1 MTDSETQN
9 TIVHTPAPP
18 SIRTYVITGA
28 VLLLLWIAAAGLIA
42 KIYQSWKN
50 QQLYLE
56 TQKSA
61 ETITD
66 DLQKR
71 MTDAFSLLRA
81 MPLILSQSTD
91 IKESLEN
98 HRGHGKYMINRPEQE
113 IIDHINEHPELRATS
128 RMLKKITDDIG
139 TVNIFWITEE
149 HGVCLASSNAGTRQ
163 SFVGKNFS
171 RHSFFHDTADGKSA
185 IRYSMGYFFDIP
197 GLYFSSPVFN
207 NDKVIGAVTAKV
219 SLTYLYQWLS
229 KTNAFIVDRYG
240 VILYAYDPAYRYM
253 LMPKSTVYTLS
264 AEERQLRYGQ
274 TKFTELGFRKQEKG
288 TNESLYLINGGK
300 TPYYAFSA
308 SLTDPDFQLI
318 TIIKTPS
325 EEEIAWQ
332 TAVYF
337 SLLLLAGLFV
347 IIGGSCLNYY
357 IQYRYEQN
365 RIHIQKLISRDAL
378 TGFYN
383 RSVLTP
389 LIDQKIGQ
397 ARQHNGL
404 FAILF
409 LDIDLF
415 KDINDSFGHEIGD
428 EVLQQL
434 SGRIKSVIKETDIII
449 RHAGDDFIVLLDNI
463 QNQEDVAE
471 LAKSMMVHSQQP
483 FYLQN
488 NIVLTLS
495 ISIGIVI
502 FPEHGE
508 TASLLLR
515 HADTALYYVKQNGRN
530 NYAFY
535 QSQMSTELIM
545 RKSLE
550 NDMAHALEN
559 NEFFL
564 VYQPQYCYA
573 KKGIAS
579 CEALIRWRHPVHG
592 VIPPATFIPIAE
604 NSGFIKQLGEW
615 ILNEACRQA
624 VEWHKNLGMTLSV
637 AVNLSANQFQ
647 DDLPEIIKAVI
658 ARHNMLPQTLELE
671 LTESILMKNVTQS
684 LEIIEKIKNLGSRIS
699 LDDFGTGY
707 SSLAYLQKFPI
718 DTLKIDRSFVSDMEN
733 SASSRAIINAI
744 ISMAQGLDYQV
755 IAEGIET
762 PEQYDLLMKMGCHII
777 QGYWFSRPL
786 TADQFADF
794 YAKNRC
800 ETTEQS

>member
-274 TKFTELGFRKQEKG
+274 TEFTELGFRKHEKG

-615 ILNEACRQA
+615 ILDEACRQA